1 MPKYPTRYKPKDR
14 HHSSGR
20 VYPDPPPQHLLDK
33 WQPQLESAF
42 VGVTTDGTAEQGL
55 FPIRKTGVSTQPIKA
70 AVEAFLQSLTGA
82 QRTSACMPVDAVD
95 WRAWSNYS
103 VRLFRHG
110 AWLDEMTQAQ
120 KDAAHGVLRSTLSAA
135 GYETAVNVMRLN
147 ETIAEI
153 CNNWEAFGETL
164 YWLTI
169 FGTPS
174 DSEPWGWQ
182 IDGHHLAINC
192 FILGDQLVMTPCF
205 MGSEPVVA
213 DSGKY
218 EGTRVFDA
226 EEAAGFALMQSLSPA
241 QKASATIGLE
251 IPFDTFASC
260 FTDNYRQERKG
271 VCHAGMDAA
280 QRALLLRLI
289 EIYVGRMRPDHA
301 AVKMAEVREHLDDT
315 WFAWIGGHGEN
326 DTYYY
331 QVYSPVILIEF
342 DHQPGL
348 ALQGDKPTRDHIHTV
363 VRTPNGNDYGK
374 DLLRQ
379 HYESAPHGHHHHHP
393 HPKDRESGK

>member
-1 MPKYPTRYKPKDR
+1 
-14 HHSSGR
+14 
-20 VYPDPPPQHLLDK
+20 
-33 WQPQLESAF
+33 
-42 VGVTTDGTAEQGL
+42 
-55 FPIRKTGVSTQPIKA
+55 
-70 AVEAFLQSLTGA
+70 
-82 QRTSACMPVDAVD
+82 
-95 WRAWSNYS
+95 
-103 VRLFRHG
+103 
-110 AWLDEMTQAQ
+110 
-120 KDAAHGVLRSTLSAA
+120 
-135 GYETAVNVMRLN
+135 
-147 ETIAEI
+147 
-153 CNNWEAFGETL
+153 
-164 YWLTI
+164 
-169 FGTPS
+169 
-174 DSEPWGWQ
+174 
-182 IDGHHLAINC
+182 
-192 FILGDQLVMTPCF
+192 MTPCF

-241 QKASATIGLE
+241 QKASATIGME

-289 EIYVGRMRPDHA
+289 EIYVGRMRPNHA

-326 DTYYY
+326 DTCYY

-348 ALQGDKPTRDHIHTV
+348 ALQGDQPTRDHIHTV